1 MISREDGF
9 ELLKMNTPEENL
21 IHHALESEAV
31 LGALAAKLGKDE
43 TLWSMTGL
51 LHDLDYSKT
60 CNTPQ
65 NHGLVSAQMLEGHM
79 PEEAIK
85 AIQAH
90 NAEMTTVAP
99 DTDLDFALRCGETV
113 TGLVHANALI
123 RPEGMKGMTPK
134 SLKKKM
140 KAKAFAA
147 SVNRDIIKECEHIGL
162 ELGDFLTIAIG
173 AIEKIGPEVGIAK

>member
-1 MISREDGF
+1 MISRDDAF
-9 ELLKMNTPEENL
+9 ELLKNNTPEENL

-31 LGALAAKLGKDE
+31 LKALAEKLGKNQDKWA
-43 TLWSMTGL
+43 LTGL

-60 CNTPQ
+60 CNVPE
-65 NHGLVSAQMLEGHM
+65 NHGLVSAKILEEHL
-79 PEEAIK
+79 PQDSIK
-85 AIQAH
+85 AIRAH
-90 NAEMTTVAP
+90 NSELNGVKP

-113 TGLVHANALI
+113 TGLIHANALI

-147 SVNRDIIKECEHIGL
+147 SVNRDIINECEHIGL
-162 ELGDFLTIAIG
+162 DLGEFFTISIA
-173 AIEKIGPEVGIAK
+173 AIEKIAPEVGLE